1 MTYLIGIDVG
11 TQSVRSCLFDLEG
24 SVGASATRPLVTSFP
39 KPAWAEQD
47 RELHEHQ
54 HTPLERQLL
63 SVLHVVVKNA
73 MYVRTGETS
82 ALSK

>member
-24 SVGASATRPLVTSFP
+24 SVVASATRPLVTSFP

-47 RELHEHQ
+47 MF
-54 HTPLERQLL
+54 
-63 SVLHVVVKNA
+63 VV
-73 MYVRTGETS
+73 
-82 ALSK
+82 